1 LGVNTLNAK
10 AVGGLLI
17 TLLVMAGLVFGA
29 AGTVDYWE
37 AWVFL
42 GVFGAS
48 GLAITVYLMK
58 KDPKLLARR
67 VSGGPTA
74 EKEATQKIIQTF
86 TALGFIAMLIVPGL
100 DHRWHWSVVPLDVVV
115 AADILVV
122 VGFVFV
128 FFVYKENSFASAT
141 IELAP
146 DQRVIS
152 SGPYALVR
160 HPMYFGGLLMFLG
173 MPVALGSW
181 WGLPG
186 LIVMMPALLW
196 RLLDEEKFLVERL
209 QGYSEYRNKVRY
221 RLVPFLW

>member
-1 LGVNTLNAK
+1 MNSLNAK
-10 AVGGLLI
+10 AIGGLVI
-17 TLLVMAGLVFGA
+17 TLLVMAGLVFVS

-42 GVFGAS
+42 GVFGVS
-48 GLAITVYLMK
+48 GLAITLYLMK

-74 EKEATQKIIQTF
+74 EKEPTQKIIQTF
-86 TALGFIAMLIVPGL
+86 TALGFIGMLVVPGL
-100 DHRWHWSVVPLDVVV
+100 DHRWHWSVVSLDVVV
-115 AADILVV
+115 TADILVV

-128 FFVYKENSFASAT
+128 FLVYKENSFASAT

-146 DQRVIS
+146 EHKVIS
-152 SGPYALVR
+152 TGPYALVR

-181 WGLPG
+181 YGL
-186 LIVMMPALLW
+186 LALVVMMPALLW
-196 RLLDEEKFLVERL
+196 RLLDEEKFLVKGL
-209 QGYSEYRNKVRY
+209 QGYSEYRNRVRY
-221 RLVPFLW
+221 RLVPFVW

>member
-1 LGVNTLNAK
+1 MSLNAK

-17 TLLVMAGLVFGA
+17 TLVVMAGLVFVA

-42 GVFGAS
+42 GVFGMP

-74 EKEATQKIIQTF
+74 EKETTQKIIQTF
-86 TALGFIAMLIVPGL
+86 TAPGFIGMLVVPGL
-100 DHRWHWSVVPLDVVV
+100 DHRWQWSVVPADVVV
-115 AADILVV
+115 AADVLVV
-122 VGFVFV
+122 VGFVLV

-146 DQRVIS
+146 EHKVIS
-152 SGPYALVR
+152 TGPYALVR

-181 WGLPG
+181 WGLLG
-186 LIVMMPALLW
+186 LVVMMPALLW
-196 RLLDEEKFLVERL
+196 RLLDEEKFLVKGL
-209 QGYSEYRNKVRY
+209 QGYSEYRNRVRY
-221 RLVPFLW
+221 RLVPFVW